1 MTGFIIRSCLSEPS
15 TEKHPLFRA
24 IQAFKSGPPDYDGNI
39 EGETYAMTS
48 RLIQPIQ
55 SAARFAAIA
64 LLSATAASAQAQQTQ
79 QAGQQAQPRQAAYHD
94 RAALKRTVEEFLQ
107 VQTGGLP
114 GQVTVAVGAID
125 PRMSLAP
132 CPAPQAFFMPGARA
146 WGKTTV
152 GVRCA
157 TPSAWTVYIQAS
169 VTVIGE
175 YVASAAPLAQGQAI
189 EAGQLVMLKGDLTML
204 PAGIATDIGQVVGRS
219 SNSSLPPGT
228 PMRIDTLRTKP
239 VVQSGQLVRLVSS
252 GSGFSV
258 SAEARA
264 MGTAGDGQV
273 VQVKTSGGQQITGIA
288 KAGGLVEV
296 AF

>member
-1 MTGFIIRSCLSEPS
+1 MTGFIIRSCSSEPS

-24 IQAFKSGPPDYDGNI
+24 IQGFKSGPPDYDGNI
-39 EGETYAMTS
+39 EGETYAMTL
-48 RLIQPIQ
+48 RLTQTIIQL
-55 SAARFAAIA
+55 AAAGAIA
-64 LLSATAASAQAQQTQ
+64 LLLATAPTAQA
-79 QAGQQAQPRQAAYHD
+79 QQAQPRQAAYHD

-132 CPAPQAFFMPGARA
+132 CPDPQAFFMPGARA

-204 PAGIATDIGQVVGRS
+204 PAGIATDISQVVGRS

-239 VVQSGQLVRLVSS
+239 VVQSGQLVRLVSN